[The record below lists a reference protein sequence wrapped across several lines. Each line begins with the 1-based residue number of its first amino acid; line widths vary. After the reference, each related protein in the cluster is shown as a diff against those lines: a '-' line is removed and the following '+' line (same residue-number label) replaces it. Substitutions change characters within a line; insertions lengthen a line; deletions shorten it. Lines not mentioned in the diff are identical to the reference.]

1 MEPLKPIRSAAD
13 HQRALGE
20 IRALLGAA
28 PGTPE
33 ADRLEVL
40 AILVASY
47 EQKTADLGAPDPVA
61 VIGFAMQAQGR
72 SQAELAEVLGSRSR
86 ASEILARRRALS
98 GSMADKLA
106 RAWAIPLDLLSR
118 PYQLAGGELKRWAR
132 RAGVA
137 TAALA
142 LIIGGGLG
150 ALVVTYGQDL
160 PEVGQLAHYRPESI
174 TRRDANG
181 RLLERRDFVS
191 LDMIPGH
198 VVKAFLAAEDRRF
211 FDHGGTSFPA
221 IARAAVQNI
230 VGFGKE
236 PVGGSTITQ
245 QVAKNLLLADQPR
258 SFGRKLREAILAGRI
273 EAALPKERILE
284 IYLNQIY
291 FGGAAYGVAAAADT
305 YFGKPL
311 GALSMAE
318 AASLA
323 ALPRAP
329 NLYRIDLADN
339 AGRALSRRNWVLG
352 RMADDGMISQT
363 AAVLARNE
371 PLRQP

>member
-1 MEPLKPIRSAAD
+1 MEPLKPIRSADD
-13 HQRALGE
+13 HQRALAE
-20 IRALLGAA
+20 IGALITAA
-28 PGTPE
+28 PGTAE

-47 EQKTADLGAPDPVA
+47 EGKTAGIDPPDALA
-61 VIGFAMQAQGR
+61 VIEFAMQAQGR
-72 SQAELAEVLGSRSR
+72 SQTELADALGSRSR

-98 GSMADKLA
+98 GTMADKLA

-118 PYQLAGGELKRWAR
+118 PYQLAGGGLKRWAK

-142 LIIGGGLG
+142 LLIGGGAG

-160 PEVGQLAHYRPESI
+160 PDVGTLATYRPQ
-174 TRRDANG
+174 TVLRRDANG
-181 RLLERRDFVS
+181 RLLERRDFVA

-211 FDHGGTSFPA
+211 FDHGGTSLPA
-221 IARAAVQNI
+221 IVRAAAQNI
-230 VGFGKE
+230 ASLGQD
-236 PVGGSTITQ
+236 PAGGSTITQ

-258 SFGRKLREAILAGRI
+258 SLGRKVREAILAGRI
-273 EAALPKERILE
+273 EAALSKERILE

-291 FGGAAYGVAAAADT
+291 FGGAAYGVAAAADA

-311 GALSMAE
+311 GALTMAE

-323 ALPRAP
+323 ALPKAP

-339 AGRALSRRNWVLG
+339 AGRARARRDWVLG
-352 RMADDGMISQT
+352 RMASDGMITET
-363 AAVLARNE
+363 AALLARNE